1 MKKYLLL
8 ALCLLISGCETV
20 TFVPDKPFPNP
31 YVVEAGVTQIYFN
44 DLAAVCTIEIS
55 TFAGVLVR
63 TITETDGDGQAV
75 WDLKNDD
82 GEDLTA
88 GIYLYIIKDAERT
101 RKGKVIITI

>member
-1 MKKYLLL
+1 MKKVLLL
-8 ALCLLISGCETV
+8 ALCLLVSGCGAE

-31 YVVEAGVTQIYFN
+31 YVVEPGVTQIYFN
-44 DLAAVCTIEIS
+44 DLAAVCTIEITTS
-55 TFAGVLVR
+55 SGVPVR
-63 TITETDGDGQAV
+63 TISETDGDGQAA

-101 RKGKVIITI
+101 RKGKVIITR

>member
-8 ALCLLISGCETV
+8 ALCLFMAGCETV

-31 YVVEAGVTQIYFN
+31 YVVEPGVTEIYFN
-44 DLAAVCTIEIS
+44 DLAAVCTIEITTS
-55 TFAGVLVR
+55 TGVPVR
-63 TITETDGDGQAV
+63 TITESDGDGQAV
-75 WDLKNDD
+75 WDLKNEA